1 MEDRSMDV
9 SMQNTTVIS
18 KEALGRLLVSV
29 PSLLTGLSLAP
40 LWAEGR
46 TKVPGP

>member
-1 MEDRSMDV
+1 MEDKSMEV
-9 SMQNTTVIS
+9 SMQNPSVIS
-18 KEALGRLLVSV
+18 KEALGRLLVSI
-29 PSLLTGLSLAP
+29 PTLLTGLSLAP